1 MKNKREELKTLA
13 KELIS
18 NQQKN
23 EEEEEEEEEKE
34 EEEEEMDK
42 CIGSLDWEHTSHN
55 DSHHTR
61 PKKEREVTC
70 SVVLPPY
77 FNV

>member
-1 MKNKREELKTLA
+1 MKNKRVELETLA

-23 EEEEEEEEEKE
+23 EEE

-61 PKKEREVTC
+61 PKKEREVMC
-70 SVVLPPY
+70 SVVLSPY

>member
-1 MKNKREELKTLA
+1 VKNKRVELETLA

-23 EEEEEEEEEKE
+23 EEEEEEK

-61 PKKEREVTC
+61 PKKEQEAMC
-70 SVVLPPY
+70 SLVLH
-77 FNV
+77 